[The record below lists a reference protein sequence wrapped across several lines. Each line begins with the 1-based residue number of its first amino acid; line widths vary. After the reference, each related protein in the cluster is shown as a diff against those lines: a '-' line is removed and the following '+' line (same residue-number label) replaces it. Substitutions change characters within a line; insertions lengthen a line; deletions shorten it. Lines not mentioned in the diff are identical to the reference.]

1 MPSFFLFLSFSF
13 FSFSFPAFLPLSSPF
28 SLSSCYSP
36 AWRPWV
42 SGTFRTIPLTP
53 HLPSLPFSLPFEQDR
68 SLSGYQNQDQPR
80 GENNRYRFPE
90 RQKQHRTHHSQHERL
105 AIRCTRLENN
115 QRALRQLHHRPL
127 VLYLVTGSTW
137 PPLQRR

>member
-1 MPSFFLFLSFSF
+1 MPSFFLFLSFPF

-28 SLSSCYSP
+28 SPFIMLLTGMASVGQ
-36 AWRPWV
+36 WHLQN
-42 SGTFRTIPLTP
+42 IPLTP